1 MLNLLIGGDSINLL
15 HNGTTGEVRDEVIA
29 QVQGAKK
36 NFIIAN
42 GSPIT
47 IGTPG
52 SNIKSLIDTIREELW
67 Y

>member
-1 MLNLLIGGDSINLL
+1 MKVNLNKYEYIIKLKDR
-15 HNGTTGEVRDEVIA
+15 VYKKVKDEVIA
-29 QVQGAKK
+29 QVQGAKN

-47 IGTPG
+47 IGTPE